1 MTVSVYF
8 IKAEAA
14 VRFLFQNVILYLVS
28 ISSFMSMYCFLLS

>member
-14 VRFLFQNVILYLVS
+14 VRFLFNDHSYLVS